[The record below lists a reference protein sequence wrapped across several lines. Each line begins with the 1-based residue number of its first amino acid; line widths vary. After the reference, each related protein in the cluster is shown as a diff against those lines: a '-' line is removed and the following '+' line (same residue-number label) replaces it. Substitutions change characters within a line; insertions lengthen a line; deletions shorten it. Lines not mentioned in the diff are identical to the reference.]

1 MRKVLNV
8 TVGGGAA
15 ERSQIIGCVFLKMH
29 QAEFGIVI
37 N

>member
-15 ERSQIIGCVFLKMH
+15 ERSQIIGCVSVKNVS
-29 QAEFGIVI
+29 G
-37 N
+37 